1 MREATCSTERPSIA
15 ARPSPDMSHRIFD
28 EGEFWRRVPG
38 YAELDTDQFL
48 DPAWQARSSVRSV
61 DDLAQVVSPKAD
73 QAFLDDLRRGVETS
87 SMSVRVSPYII
98 GLIDWT
104 RPRTDPLRRQFLPL
118 ASEREKDHP
127 ALATD
132 SLAEQAFSPVPGL
145 TRRYHDKALFLPI
158 NTCPVYCSFCTRS
171 YAVGLDTPEVSKLAL
186 RADRQRWAQAFAWL
200 SENPEVEDVVV
211 SGGDA
216 FNLNARAIEEI
227 SAALLAIPSL
237 RRIRIATKGLAV
249 LPSRITHDRVWTAA
263 ILNWVQRARD
273 QGISVAI
280 HTHFN
285 HPNEITWVTR
295 DAAELLF
302 RAGVVVRNQSVL
314 LRGVNDSCEVMTRL
328 IKRLGHLHISP
339 YYVYLHDMVAGGEGF
354 RTSLQTAIDLEK
366 QVRGATAG
374 FHTPTFVVDLPGGGG
389 KRSVHSFESYDRAS
403 GRSVF
408 ISPAVNN
415 SRKYFY
421 FDPLRETLQA

>member
-1 MREATCSTERPSIA
+1 MAAAEQPSTGVSIRPETA
-15 ARPSPDMSHRIFD
+15 HRRFD
-28 EGEFWRRVPG
+28 EGDFWRKVPG
-38 YAELDTDQFL
+38 YADLEADRFL
-48 DPAWQARSSVRSV
+48 DPSWQSRSSVRSV
-61 DDLAQVVSPKAD
+61 GDLRALLASTVNPAFFDDLH
-73 QAFLDDLRRGVETS
+73 RGVESS
-87 SMSVRVSPYII
+87 SMSLRVSPYII

-104 RPRTDPLRRQFLPL
+104 QPTSDPLRRQFLPL
-118 ASEREKDHP
+118 ASEQEEDHP
-127 ALATD
+127 ALAAD
-132 SLAEQAFSPVPGL
+132 SLAEQAFSPVKGL
-145 TRRYHDKALFLPI
+145 TRRYPDKALFLPI

-171 YAVGLDTPEVSKLAL
+171 YTVGLDTPEVSKLAL
-186 RADRQRWAQAFAWL
+186 RADRRRWAEAFAWL
-200 SENPEVEDVVV
+200 AENPEVEDLVV

-216 FNLNARAIEEI
+216 FNLNARAIQEI
-227 SAALLAIPSL
+227 SQALLAIPSL

-249 LPSRITHDRVWTAA
+249 LPSRITHDREWTEA
-263 ILNWVQRARD
+263 ILTWVRKARE
-273 QGISVAI
+273 QGVSVAI

-314 LRGVNDSCEVMTRL
+314 LRGVNDSPEVMAL
-328 IKRLGHLHISP
+328 LVKRLGHLHISP

-366 QVRGATAG
+366 RVRGLTAG

-408 ISPAVNN
+408 VSPAVGGN
-415 SRKYFY
+415 REYCY
-421 FDPLRETLQA
+421 FDPQREILFDTLG